1 MQSAI
6 WTKYAANW
14 RYRFN
19 EEPAMNEEK
28 NDARCEAMFD
38 YPYCSVSSMTDEQIN
53 NALEEGYADMKA
65 GNVIPAQKVFRSIK
79 RNK

>member
-38 YPYCSVSSMTDEQIN
+38 YPYCSVSSMTDE
-53 NALEEGYADMKA
+53 DMKA